1 MAAAVTVFKVVTLIT
16 TLLMRVSLFPDWNRW
31 RKNRNTADMSVW
43 PCVMIFANSYGS
55 LYYAY
60 AIENYLPLFATSM
73 LGVAVGLFMTYSF
86 YLWTTDRSEVVRIF
100 QIALAVLIVVT
111 TYDFLAL
118 CGVTGQSQHST
129 EITLGFI
136 MIAFTT
142 LMYASPM
149 ATIIRVVKTKTATS
163 MPFTMGLVNV
173 LNSFC
178 WGVYGGLIHNN
189 FLLIPNIIGVTLS
202 LIQMLVTYIYR
213 GKGPN
218 NEQLALTKSEDMN
231 TIDVV
236 VLRGEEDA
244 DGKNPE
250 FVALRSPSKVDEK
263 SWHDATTGN
272 IIQ

>member
-1 MAAAVTVFKVVTLIT
+1 MPATVTVFKVLTLIT

-43 PCVMIFANSYGS
+43 PCVMIFGNSYGS

-73 LGVAVGLFMTYSF
+73 LGVVVGLFMTYSF
-86 YLWTTDRSEVVRIF
+86 YLWATDRSEVVRIF
-100 QIALAVLIVVT
+100 QIALTVLIVVT
-111 TYDFLAL
+111 IYDFLAL
-118 CGVTGQSQHST
+118 CGVTGQSKHST

-149 ATIIRVVKTKTATS
+149 ATIIQVIKTKTATS

-202 LIQMLVTYIYR
+202 LIQMTVTYIYR
-213 GKGPN
+213 AKGPSD
-218 NEQLALTKSEDMN
+218 EQLASTSTEDTN

-236 VLRGEEDA
+236 VLPGEQNACEK
-244 DGKNPE
+244 GPG
-250 FVALRSPSKVDEK
+250 FVELRSPCKVDEK
-263 SWHDATTGN
+263 Y
-272 IIQ
+272 